1 MGIGNTNSLL
11 IISIVIVIF
20 LLSQTRNVHG
30 GVCKVTHRFGDEAVE
45 NPKNH
50 NHNHIHHGRL
60 LAADEIPFNGRGAIN
75 SGLYCVQISSGSPL
89 LHDSPWL
96 ESCCNPHPCPKTSN
110 YIITYILHYISFDDL
125 LSENTTTIAATSRA
139 TFGYGLE
146 QTAVSSPYDLVVS
159 GNVTKKKF
167 SHCLDGRNGIG
178 IVVVGDVV
186 QPNLKTT
193 PLFSNQS
200 HYYVIM
206 KSIEVGKDVLDF
218 SNVVFP
224 VGVSDEVIPVQDGKR
239 TMMDSGTAMSY
250 FPEGIFKKLY
260 KMVMSSQLSSGL
272 KTRVV
277 QENYTCF
284 SFNQSVDDY
293 FPAITFTFENATE
306 LKAYPHEYLF
316 QLENNWC
323 VGFRDNA
330 SVAPDRKDVIVLGDL
345 ILSNRMLLYDLENH
359 SLGLAEQNCSSAI
372 IMTDEQTGDAYL
384 ANAKPHL
391 TPSTSS
397 SVNLERV
404 TRLLLLAAFLC
415 LYTLLTN

>member
-11 IISIVIVIF
+11 IIFIVILIF
-20 LLSQTRNVHG
+20 LLLSQTRNVHG
-30 GVCKVTHRFGDEAVE
+30 GVYKVTHTFGDEAVE
-45 NPKNH
+45 NPK

-60 LAADEIPFNGRGAIN
+60 LAADEIPFNGRGVVS

-96 ESCCNPHPCPKTSN
+96 ESCCNQHPCPN
-110 YIITYILHYISFDDL
+110 YIIIYILHYISFDDL

-139 TFGYGLE
+139 TFGYGPE

-224 VGVSDEVIPVQDGKR
+224 VAVSDEVIPVQDGKR

-250 FPEGIFKKLY
+250 FPKGIFKKLY

-277 QENYTCF
+277 QDNYTCF

-293 FPAITFTFENATE
+293 FPAITINFENATE

-316 QLENNWC
+316 QLENDWC
-323 VGFRDNA
+323 VGFQDNA
-330 SVAPDRKDVIVLGDL
+330 FVAPDRKDMIVLGDL
-345 ILSNRMLLYDLENH
+345 ILSNRVLLYDLENH
-359 SLGLAEQNCSSAI
+359 SLGLAEKNCSSAI
-372 IMTDEQTGDAYL
+372 ITTDEKTKDIYL
-384 ANAKPHL
+384 ADAKPHVMSPTL
-391 TPSTSS
+391 SPANSG
-397 SVNLERV
+397 RV
-404 TRLLLLAAFLC
+404 TRLLSLAAFLC
-415 LYTLLTN
+415 LYTLVAN